1 MNGYQDNSSREKC
14 LPFGNAS
21 YVMPGGRHFWPI
33 VA

>member
-21 YVMPGGRHFWPI
+21 YVMPGWQAFLAI
-33 VA
+33 AA